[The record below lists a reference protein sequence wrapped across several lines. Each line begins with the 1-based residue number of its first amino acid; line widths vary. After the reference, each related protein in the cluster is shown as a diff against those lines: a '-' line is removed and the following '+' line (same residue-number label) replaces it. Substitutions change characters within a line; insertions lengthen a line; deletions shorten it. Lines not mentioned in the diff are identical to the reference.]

1 MKSNR
6 LQKSGSRLLSP
17 LPILLL
23 TVFIDMVGWGIVI
36 PVLPLYAERFGAS
49 PFTTGM
55 LLAVYSGM
63 GFIFSPIVGV
73 LSDRLGRRSILLLST
88 IGQATGFFIMG
99 AANSLL
105 WLFVARTIDGIFG
118 ANVSTTQ
125 AYVADVTPPEDRSRA
140 LGLLGATFGVGFIFG
155 PLIGGVLSQI
165 SLSAPFY
172 FAGGLAAVNAV
183 LIFFILPESLPVQED
198 SRPNRD
204 TFVTL
209 FRQGFGPVILPLM
222 AAYFFMM
229 TGFSIV
235 TAFFAIFTEDRF
247 GYNASANGYIFAS
260 VGVIG
265 AIVQGALIGPLLK
278 NFTEKRIAITGLA
291 LLSCSMFALPLAQ
304 KGNNAVFGHRWYR
317 GGKCF
322 HQSNDQR
329 NSFTFREQVL
339 AGTGPGPHA
348 GLRKPWAFC
357 WAAAWGLAS
366 GLQREEHPGVW
377 QGAFLDQQRALDGL
391 AFSNGDGVSSPG
403 GHAGRRSTRRSLRP
417 GGDRSRGRRTVPSQ

>member
-6 LQKSGSRLLSP
+6 LQGSGSRLLSP

-23 TVFIDMVGWGIVI
+23 TVFIDMVGFGIVI

-55 LLAVYSGM
+55 LFAVYAGM
-63 GFIFSPIVGV
+63 GFIFSPIVGA
-73 LSDRLGRRSILLLST
+73 LSDRLGWRSILLLST

-172 FAGGLAAVNAV
+172 CAGGLAAVNAV

-260 VGVIG
+260 IGVIG

-304 KGNNAVFGHRWYR
+304 RATMLLLVTAGIAVGNAFINPTINGLVSRSVNKYWQGRVLGLMQACASLGRFVGPLLGGWLLAFNPRRTPEFGKAPFWISSALLMVSLFLTTMVSVRR
-317 GGKCF
+317 ADK
-322 HQSNDQR
+322 
-329 NSFTFREQVL
+329 
-339 AGTGPGPHA
+339 
-348 GLRKPWAFC
+348 
-357 WAAAWGLAS
+357 
-366 GLQREEHPGVW
+366 REEGLPGE
-377 QGAFLDQQRALDGL
+377 A
-391 AFSNGDGVSSPG
+391 
-403 GHAGRRSTRRSLRP
+403 
-417 GGDRSRGRRTVPSQ
+417 